1 MISDRRTTMSRAKK
15 DITKI
20 SFNID
25 NTQLEILREYA
36 TKHRMTFTATM
47 EMIIEEF
54 INEINN
60 TSEK

>member
-1 MISDRRTTMSRAKK
+1 MSRAKK

-36 TKHRMTFTATM
+36 AKHRMTFTATM

>member
-1 MISDRRTTMSRAKK
+1 MSRAKK

-36 TKHRMTFTATM
+36 AKHRMTFTATM

-54 INEINN
+54 INE
-60 TSEK
+60 TVSKKD